1 MNLAIL
7 KKELQ
12 RVKKLGFIQTHRT
25 GDTGI
30 GKTLEDLLHI
40 FTNDQ
45 IFEERCR
52 ILIPYR

>member
-1 MNLAIL
+1 MDLSTL

-12 RVKKLGFIQTHRT
+12 CIKNLGFVPTHRV

-40 FTNDQ
+40 KENKV
-45 IFEERCR
+45 
-52 ILIPYR
+52 L